1 MLVEEV
7 PSSKTPPVPLD
18 RFIIG
23 SRIMECPRL
32 PSLSSVNGALRELL
46 SADQSYT
53 AQIAEIIS
61 RDPSLTSRLL
71 RLVGSVYHGLNT
83 PVNSIEEAVFYIG
96 LSQIRQLAMITPVIE
111 DFQKMAGRTQFPWRG
126 FWHHCIGTAIMTRE
140 VISAVKAPLEDADY
154 VAGLVHDV
162 GKIVMAATFP
172 DHFAETHR
180 RAKIGV
186 KPLRLIEV
194 EVLGMDHTELGA
206 LYLRHQS
213 LPEILVETARF
224 HHAPERARKYRH
236 VIAAVQVADL
246 LVSHAGIGE
255 NGNYVRPLSGAWLQ
269 ASGWTILF
277 PTRDEALEKAALA
290 TLERS
295 LGRLPTLLEGLI

>member
-1 MLVEEV
+1 MLVEEP
-7 PSSKTPPVPLD
+7 PSSNIPLVPLD

-32 PSLSSVNGALRELL
+32 PSLSSINGALRELL
-46 SADQSYT
+46 NADQSYT
-53 AQIAEIIS
+53 SQIAEIIS
-61 RDPSLTSRLL
+61 RDPSLTARLL
-71 RLVGSVYHGLNT
+71 RLVGSVYHGLNSS
-83 PVNSIEEAVFYIG
+83 VNSIEEAVFYLG

-126 FWHHCIGTAIMTRE
+126 FWQHCIGTAIMTRE
-140 VISAVKAPLEDADY
+140 VISVVKGPLEDADY

-172 DHFAETHR
+172 DHFAEIHR
-180 RAKIGV
+180 RAKIGA
-186 KPLRLIEV
+186 KQLRLIEV

-224 HHAPERARKYRH
+224 HHTPERARKYRQ
-236 VIAAVQVADL
+236 VVAAVQLADL

-255 NGNYVRPLSGAWLQ
+255 NGNYVRLGSEPWLQ
-269 ASGWTILF
+269 SAGWNILF
-277 PTRDEALEKAALA
+277 PVRDEAAQNIALA
-290 TLERS
+290 SLERS
-295 LGRLPTLLEGLI
+295 LARLPTLLEGLI

>member
-1 MLVEEV
+1 MLVDELPE
-7 PSSKTPPVPLD
+7 SKPPLTQLD

-53 AQIAEIIS
+53 SQIAEIIS

-83 PVNSIEEAVFYIG
+83 SVNSIEEAVFYIG

-111 DFQKMAGRTQFPWRG
+111 DFQKMAGRSQFPWRG
-126 FWHHCIGTAIMTRE
+126 FWQHCIGTAIMTRE
-140 VISAVKAPLEDADY
+140 VISAVKAPLDDADY

-172 DHFAETHR
+172 DHFAEIHR
-180 RAKIGV
+180 RARTGAKQ
-186 KPLRLIEV
+186 LRLVEV

-224 HHAPERARKYRH
+224 HHAPERARKHRQ
-236 VIAAVQVADL
+236 VVAAVQLADL

-255 NGNYVRPLSGAWLQ
+255 NGNYMRPATDSWLQ
-269 ASGWTILF
+269 TAGWKILF
-277 PTRDEALEKAALA
+277 PERDEVAQNLALA

-295 LGRLPTLLEGLI
+295 LKRLPTLLEGLI

>member
-7 PSSKTPPVPLD
+7 PSSKTPPAPLD

-53 AQIAEIIS
+53 SQIAEIIS

-71 RLVGSVYHGLNT
+71 RLVGSVYHGLNA
-83 PVNSIEEAVFYIG
+83 PVNNIEEAVFYIG

-126 FWHHCIGTAIMTRE
+126 FWQHCIGTAIMTRE
-140 VISAVKAPLEDADY
+140 VVNAVKAPLDEADY

-172 DHFAETHR
+172 DHFAEIHR
-180 RAKIGV
+180 RARVGV
-186 KPLRLIEV
+186 KQLRLIEV

-224 HHAPERARKYRH
+224 HHSPERARKHRH
-236 VIAAVQVADL
+236 VIAAVQIADL

-255 NGNYVRPLSGAWLQ
+255 NGNYVRPLAGAWSQ
-269 ASGWTILF
+269 TAGWNYLF
-277 PTRDEALEKAALA
+277 PTRDEAVQNAAMA

-295 LGRLPTLLEGLI
+295 LARLPTLLEGLI